1 MKSILTLLLITLFHA
16 SAYAGIFKCTLG
28 DQVTYQSAPCNDSDK
43 QTTSESIDIP
53 LQSENNGSESCDLTC
68 STAAMTCRSNLKF
81 GNYNSDGG
89 LEVCALLEKSCS
101 AECNEAD
108 NANKLKQQYTK
119 AKSAY
124 TAKLKRIASN
134 QQEIQKNKQL
144 ALKAAEKKEKARK
157 ACILK
162 ESAKIEKIYQPIDQ
176 LDGSQRRRYKSALEE
191 VAENCWIRT
200 FSKMTFMP
208 YESC

>member
-1 MKSILTLLLITLFHA
+1 MKSILALLLIATLHT
-16 SAYAGIFKCTLG
+16 SAHAGIFKCTTG
-28 DQVTYQSAPCNDSDK
+28 DQVAYQSAPCDGDDK

-53 LQSENNGSESCDLTC
+53 LQTETSSAESCDLTC
-68 STAAMTCRSNLKF
+68 STAAMSCRSKLKF

-101 AECNEAD
+101 AECNDEA
-108 NANKLKQQYTK
+108 NANTLKQQYTK

-124 TAKLKRIASN
+124 TAKLKRIAKN
-134 QQEIQKNKQL
+134 QQKSQQNKQL
-144 ALKAAEKKEKARK
+144 ALKAAEKKENARK
-157 ACILK
+157 ACVLR

-191 VAENCWIRT
+191 VEENC
-200 FSKMTFMP
+200 
-208 YESC
+208 